1 MLKEPGCLIPILF
14 FTLGPLLFV
23 GFDLGNKFEENRALV
38 LFIFLGVCILLGIY
52 LSKILK
58 KGQNKARKIIDD
70 YDTQR
75 KANQEIRN
83 LTIRYS
89 QAKND
94 VQYLSDEFLINE
106 IMDENLDFIT
116 KLAYEEALVER
127 GILESSETHE
137 KLALLKKKFDL

>member
-23 GFDLGNKFEENRALV
+23 GFDLGDKFEENRALV

-94 VQYLSDEFLINE
+94 VQYLSDKFLINE

-137 KLALLKKKFDL
+137 KLALVKKKFDL